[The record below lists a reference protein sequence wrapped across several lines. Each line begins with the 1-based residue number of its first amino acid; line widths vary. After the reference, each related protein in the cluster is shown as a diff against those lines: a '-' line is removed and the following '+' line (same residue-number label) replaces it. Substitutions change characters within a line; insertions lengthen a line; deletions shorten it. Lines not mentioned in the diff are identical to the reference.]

1 MLLIAAALFVRA
13 IIPAGYMP
21 SDETRSFS
29 IMLCADQNAA
39 SVRIDIPVDSTSS
52 HHDKNPSSSDHPC
65 AFGGL
70 STASLGGADAVL
82 LDSAIAHII
91 ALGFS
96 PVATPLLQGFFRLR
110 PPLRGPPAL
119 S

>member
-39 SVRIDIPVDSTSS
+39 SVRIDIPVDTTSS
-52 HHDKNPSSSDHPC
+52 QHDKNQSPSDHPC

-70 STASLGGADAVL
+70 SAASLSGADAVL

-91 ALGFS
+91 ALGVA
-96 PVATPLLQGFFRLR
+96 PVATPVLQGFFHLR
-110 PPLRGPPAL
+110 PPLRGPP
-119 S
+119 SFS